1 MRACVRAHAIG
12 IGNIGIGNISTLAT
26 FPHGAW
32 FWYNVLAMQ
41 TASSYSCL
49 MPPMEIHRLAGA
61 LIIQRVLCVVIAVLA
76 AVVAQSASVPPVP
89 AKADV
94 ESGVGLR
101 HYGYWL
107 HGRTMKSVDVRSM
120 AAQGATDVFLHE
132 HAFKAHG
139 QRDVESWIAKADA
152 AGLKVHIWM
161 QIFYNGSWIN
171 PVKDGMPNAALFD
184 EKIGRAQS
192 YARISG
198 VAGIHLDY
206 VRYPGT
212 AYKTPGGA
220 DAVSEFVRLT
230 ATRLHKTS
238 PRIVVSAALMPETT
252 ATLHYY
258 GQDYAAITKCLDV
271 VIPMIYK
278 GNYKKTTP
286 WIGSTAK
293 WFVENSKGAKVW
305 AGLQGYKSDDDT
317 SPLPAAEI
325 TGDAEVA
332 LTAGCAGV
340 VVFRWG
346 LTNPVDASI
355 CPLAFA
361 AGRFGVLEIERKLQ
375 NDFETPSL
383 PISK

>member
-1 MRACVRAHAIG
+1 
-12 IGNIGIGNISTLAT
+12 
-26 FPHGAW
+26 
-32 FWYNVLAMQ
+32 
-41 TASSYSCL
+41 
-49 MPPMEIHRLAGA
+49 MEIHCLAGA
-61 LIIQRVLCVVIAVLA
+61 LIVQRVLCVVIAVLA

-132 HAFKAHG
+132 YAFKAYG

-171 PVKDGMPNAALFD
+171 PVKDGVPNAVLFD

-220 DAVSEFVRLT
+220 DAVSEFVRLA
-230 ATRLHKTS
+230 ATRLRKTF

-252 ATLHYY
+252 ANLHYY

-346 LTNPVDASI
+346 LTNPVDV
-355 CPLAFA
+355 
-361 AGRFGVLEIERKLQ
+361 GRRVRGGGRGVDCEKER
-375 NDFETPSL
+375 
-383 PISK
+383 

>member
-1 MRACVRAHAIG
+1 
-12 IGNIGIGNISTLAT
+12 
-26 FPHGAW
+26 
-32 FWYNVLAMQ
+32 
-41 TASSYSCL
+41 
-49 MPPMEIHRLAGA
+49 MEIHRLAGA
-61 LIIQRVLCVVIAVLA
+61 RIIQRVLYVVIAVLA

-94 ESGVGLR
+94 ESGGDLR

-161 QIFYNGSWIN
+161 QIFYNGNWIN
-171 PVKDGMPNAALFD
+171 PVKDGVPNAALFD

-198 VAGIHLDY
+198 VAGIHLDC

-220 DAVSEFVRLT
+220 DAVSEFVSL
-230 ATRLHKTS
+230 AAARLHKTS

-252 ATLHYY
+252 ANLHYY
-258 GQDYAAITKCLDV
+258 GQDYAAITECLDV

-293 WFVENSKGAKVW
+293 WFVENSKGAKVVSVAMIKLFPASPASELS
-305 AGLQGYKSDDDT
+305 AGAEE
-317 SPLPAAEI
+317 LPPHAASESAI
-325 TGDAEVA
+325 TAA
-332 LTAGCAGV
+332 K
-340 VVFRWG
+340 
-346 LTNPVDASI
+346 ASI
-355 CPLAFA
+355 KNFFMFIPSFPKV
-361 AGRFGVLEIERKLQ
+361 FYEILFK
-375 NDFETPSL
+375 FIIYTA
-383 PISK
+383 